1 MGFKP
6 IFILPGG
13 KRGRTGQVFATEEEA
28 REGALARFMVMRA
41 KLPAASRAMPEGID
55 VEPTDDP
62 VNFRRLDGRDE
73 YLE

>member
-6 IFILPGG
+6 MFLFKGG
-13 KRGRTGQVFATEEEA
+13 ERKGNAQVFATEEEA
-28 REGALARFMVMRA
+28 RESALARFMVWT
-41 KLPAASRAMPEGID
+41 MPEGID

-62 VNFRRLDGRDE
+62 VNYRRINARDE

>member
-1 MGFKP
+1 MGYKP

-13 KRGRTGQVFATEEEA
+13 ERGRNAQVFSTEEEA
-28 REGALARFMVMRA
+28 RESALARFMGWT
-41 KLPAASRAMPEGID
+41 MPEGID

-62 VNFRRLDGRDE
+62 VNYRRVDGRDD

>member
-13 KRGRTGQVFATEEEA
+13 ERARNGQVFATEEA
-28 REGALARFMVMRA
+28 RESAVARFKVWT
-41 KLPAASRAMPEGID
+41 MPEGID
-55 VEPTDDP
+55 VELADDP
-62 VNFRRLDGRDE
+62 VNFRRIDGRDE

>member
-13 KRGRTGQVFATEEEA
+13 ERARNGQVFATEEEA
-28 REGALARFMVMRA
+28 RESALARFMGWT
-41 KLPAASRAMPEGID
+41 MPEGID
-55 VEPTDDP
+55 VELADDP
-62 VNFRRLDGRDE
+62 VNFRRIDGRDE

>member
-1 MGFKP
+1 MGEIMGYKP

-13 KRGRTGQVFATEEEA
+13 ERGRNAQVFSTEEEA
-28 REGALARFMVMRA
+28 RESALARFMVWT
-41 KLPAASRAMPEGID
+41 MPEGID

-62 VNFRRLDGRDE
+62 VNFRRVDGRDE

>member
-13 KRGRTGQVFATEEEA
+13 ERALNGQVFATEQEA
-28 REGALARFMVMRA
+28 RESARARFKVWT
-41 KLPAASRAMPEGID
+41 MPEGID

-62 VNFRRLDGRDE
+62 VNFRRIDGRDE
-73 YLE
+73 YLG